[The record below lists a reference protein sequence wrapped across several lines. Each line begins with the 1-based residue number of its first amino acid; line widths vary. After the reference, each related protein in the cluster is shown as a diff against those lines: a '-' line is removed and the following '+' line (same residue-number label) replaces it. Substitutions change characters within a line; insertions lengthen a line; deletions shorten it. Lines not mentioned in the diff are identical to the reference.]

1 MKFLKAL
8 PAEITHILAL
18 YGGWGLVGIA
28 FLDSAGLSLPGVKDV
43 LLIYLSGR
51 NPDWAWLYVLGASIG
66 TAAGSLVIYS
76 IGRSGIR
83 IVRRKSSEKEMGRA
97 MKWISRNDFI
107 TVLVASLLP
116 PPLPFKPFLLA
127 SGVLRMRYSRLVAAL
142 LVGGALRF
150 GFEAWIGVKFGAA
163 GPGFLKKHMGV
174 ISLVMV
180 AAIVVM
186 TLVVRKAQSLK
197 EKAAALEAGSQPS
210 KVDPSENK
218 N

>member
-8 PAEITHILAL
+8 PGRLTRILAI
-18 YGGWGLVGIA
+18 YGGWGLLGIA

-43 LLIYLSGR
+43 LLIYLSGTHPAR
-51 NPDWAWLYVLGASIG
+51 AWLYALGADVG
-66 TAAGSLVIYS
+66 TAGGSVIVYL

-83 IVRRKSSEKEMGRA
+83 MVRGKSSDKEMGRA
-97 MKWISRNDFI
+97 MKWISRNDFV

-127 SGVLRMRYSRLVAAL
+127 SGVLRMSSLRLLSAL

-163 GPGFLKKHMGV
+163 GPQYLKQHIGTA
-174 ISLVMV
+174 SLVTV
-180 AAIVVM
+180 GAIVVVAVAM
-186 TLVVRKAQSLK
+186 RVFRPRKNQADDSKSTPSPPSQS
-197 EKAAALEAGSQPS
+197 GSS
-210 KVDPSENK
+210 S
-218 N
+218 